1 MGEVKVYLVEGEMLL
16 GHDSRPEWRK
26 FRVYVRALK
35 PRDALER
42 VYSELG
48 SRHKLKRR
56 HIRVASV
63 GEVPLEEVDD
73 MRVLKLAGLNRIER

>member
-48 SRHKLKRR
+48 SRHRLKRR

-63 GEVPLEEVDD
+63 REVPPEEVDD
-73 MRVLKLAGLNRIER
+73 MRVLKLASLNRIER

>member
-48 SRHKLKRR
+48 SRHRLKRR

-63 GEVPLEEVDD
+63 REVPLEEVDD
-73 MRVLKLAGLNRIER
+73 MRVLKLASLNRIER

>member
-1 MGEVKVYLVEGEMLL
+1 
-16 GHDSRPEWRK
+16 
-26 FRVYVRALK
+26 LK

-63 GEVPLEEVDD
+63 REVPLEEVDD